1 MEKEQ
6 RIAIV
11 SEEDLTQIRTDCEQL
26 MGRMQRAE
34 DDLNRFWLKATL
46 ISAVVCVLCCQV
58 FGDIA
63 DILWG
68 LLI

>member
-1 MEKEQ
+1 MTEEK

-11 SEEDLTQIRTDCEQL
+11 TEEDLNRIRDDYEQL

-46 ISAVVCVLCCQV
+46 ISAVVCVLCCEV
-58 FGDIA
+58 FGHLGELI
-63 DILWG
+63 G
-68 LLI
+68 SVLL